1 MIFSYGFIQFFIPY
15 NVLGINSINIDMKPL
30 LISFFVVILCYS
42 LFFERRETPVHI
54 DEINYTNKAESFD
67 TLKVSD
73 PARLYTENIHH
84 SYLDL
89 PE

>member
-1 MIFSYGFIQFFIPY
+1 
-15 NVLGINSINIDMKPL
+15 MKPL

-73 PARLYTENIHH
+73 PAIFYSENIHPVYFDI
-84 SYLDL
+84 SNKDINFFVTK
-89 PE
+89 PSGIE

>member
-1 MIFSYGFIQFFIPY
+1 
-15 NVLGINSINIDMKPL
+15 MKPL

-54 DEINYTNKAESFD
+54 DELNYTNQAESFD

-73 PARLYTENIHH
+73 PAILYTENNRYYFEV
-84 SYLDL
+84 S
-89 PE
+89 E